1 MITISAAPPRRIRVW
16 DLGVRAF
23 HWLLVAGIALCL
35 VSSADEGP
43 LSAWHIRIGW
53 AVGVL
58 IAFRLVW
65 GFIGGEH
72 ARFCN
77 FVCPSQ
83 IGDHV
88 RDLIDVRV
96 DPSVGHNPLGAV
108 SILLL
113 LAMTAATVITGA
125 AGGEDWHGLTAYLL
139 LALVA
144 AHVAGVVLM
153 TRLTKDNL
161 VRAMVTGTKDASLH
175 PGAQDAEPPA
185 RLAVPVAAI
194 VIGTAAYGAT
204 RFDVQTFMP
213 HAADEGVQA
222 GTSCRRSDGRTTD
235 GRRLTPSRPR
245 FKCRIPPD
253 PVSAVSPRP
262 PLGVSP
268 LQAARRRLQMK
279 PTGRTL
285 MSKTTSLIR
294 SGLTALAIITAVT
307 ATTPVHVPADRDGHS
322 SGDHSKDK
330 KDHGR

>member
-1 MITISAAPPRRIRVW
+1 MVTISAAPPRRIRVW

-72 ARFCN
+72 ARFRN
-77 FVCPSQ
+77 FVRPSQ

-125 AGGEDWHGLTAYLL
+125 AGGEDWHGLIAYLL
-139 LALVA
+139 LGLVA

-161 VRAMVTGTKDASLH
+161 VRAMVTGTKDARLH

-213 HAADEGVQA
+213 HAAAEGVQA
-222 GTSCRRSDGRTTD
+222 GHHAGDR
-235 GRRLTPSRPR
+235 
-245 FKCRIPPD
+245 
-253 PVSAVSPRP
+253 
-262 PLGVSP
+262 
-268 LQAARRRLQMK
+268 
-279 PTGRTL
+279 
-285 MSKTTSLIR
+285 
-294 SGLTALAIITAVT
+294 TAVRQT
-307 ATTPVHVPADRDGHS
+307 DD
-322 SGDHSKDK
+322 D
-330 KDHGR
+330 